1 MKKLILLIVVLT
13 LSFLSC
19 STESTQLFTLSTQSN
34 PQEAGSVSPSG
45 GEFDEGEEVTITA
58 TANEGWVFSGWQGDH
73 TGSSSPSTIVMNSDK
88 SVTAQFEVRE
98 YDLTLETVGEG
109 SIQEQIIA
117 SKTES
122 YPEGTTIEL
131 TAIPDEGWEFVEWSG
146 DLDGGENPV
155 QITVAEEMNITATFE
170 PATAPAVAVTYLET
184 GKSARLNTIQFLDD
198 ELGWIG
204 GEGLLAKTTDGGET
218 WTYQLEDEY
227 FVNKLQMIDE
237 NRGFAVVNSFGD
249 YTGTQGIYRTTDGGD
264 NWALVYETDEEPR
277 TLVFIDQNTGW
288 VAGVNDLILKT
299 SDGGD
304 SWVVQDQFEGEFGGA
319 ESFWI
324 NDLFFLDENRGWGA
338 GHYSPADNRL
348 IVHTEDGGDTWEVVY
363 DYMGSPFNFIHMFD
377 ENSGLTGSNRAIWRV
392 SDGGENANEVFNHT
406 VFSRVNQ
413 VLFTS
418 ESHGY
423 VIGTNLEN
431 RPEDYFYETRDAGET
446 WNAINTEDSVSGS
459 AMDMGDEILWIA
471 SGPFVVRV
479 EI

>member
-1 MKKLILLIVVLT
+1 MKNLLLLITALT
-13 LSFLSC
+13 LLFISC

-34 PQEAGSVSPSG
+34 PQEAGSVSPSS
-45 GEFDEGEEVTITA
+45 GEYDEGEEVTISA
-58 TANEGWVFSGWQGDH
+58 SANEGWVFSGWQGDH
-73 TGSSSPSTIVMNSDK
+73 TGSSNPATIVMNGDK

-98 YDLTLETVGEG
+98 YDLTLQTEGEG
-109 SIQEQIIA
+109 SIHEQIIA

-122 YPEGTTIEL
+122 YQDGTTIEL
-131 TAIPDEGWEFVEWSG
+131 TAVADEGWEFVEWSG
-146 DLDGGENPV
+146 DLSGSSNPATLV
-155 QITVAEEMNITATFE
+155 IDSEKSVTATFE
-170 PATAPAVAVTYLET
+170 PVPAPEVAVTYLGT
-184 GKSARLNTIQFLDD
+184 GKSARLNTIQFLND
-198 ELGWIG
+198 ELGWVG

-218 WTYQLEDEY
+218 WTYQLEDDY

-237 NRGFAVVNSFGD
+237 NNGFAVVNSFGD
-249 YTGTQGIYRTTDGGD
+249 FTGTQGIYRTTDGGD
-264 NWALVYETDEEPR
+264 NWVLVYETDDEPR
-277 TLVFIDQNTGW
+277 TLFFTDQNTGW

-304 SWVVQDQFEGEFGGA
+304 NWTVQDQFVGEFGGA

-348 IVHTEDGGDTWEVVY
+348 IVRTEDGGDTWEVVY

-377 ENSGLTGSNRAIWRV
+377 EDSGLTGSNRAIWRV
-392 SDGGENANEVFNHT
+392 SNGGENANEVFNHS

-418 ESHGY
+418 ESHGF
-423 VIGTNLEN
+423 VIGRNLEN
-431 RPEDYFYETRDAGET
+431 MPDDYFYETHDAGET
-446 WNAINTEDSVSGS
+446 WHTINTDDSVGGS
-459 AMDMGDEILWIA
+459 AMDIGEEILWIA
-471 SGPFVVRV
+471 SGPFVVKV